1 MTLNA
6 SGPISLG
13 GSVIGQSIQ
22 YEIFQTTA
30 PTLITLNDPK
40 VRQLAQKLSGAIAM
54 PQDFYGKTYTQF
66 FTISTSQV
74 NFNLLTYLN
83 ANGWDPLAR
92 ADVTIAPGVYIYSN
106 STGTPAMTISGVY
119 SKGVKITNNGFIV
132 GMGGQGGNGT
142 GGGGL
147 VGLPGGL
154 ALSVSSAVT
163 INNTSGTI
171 GGGGGGGGGGAGY
184 TFTCPCSGTTTTYV
198 GGGGGGGRTG
208 LVNSLGGTGFGA
220 GNQGTSLSG
229 GTGGGGQPP
238 PTTSGGGGNGGTW
251 GSTGG
256 SGGSSAASGLS
267 GGSGGAA
274 GAAIT
279 GNTNITWEGFGTRL
293 GAIS

>member
-1 MTLNA
+1 MTMNA

-22 YEIFQTTA
+22 YEIYETTSN
-30 PTLITLNDPK
+30 LISLNDPK
-40 VRQLAQKLSGAIAM
+40 VRALAQVPSGAIVM

-106 STGTPAMTISGVY
+106 STGTPGMVISGVY
-119 SKGVKITNNGFIV
+119 KKGVKITNNGFIV
-132 GMGGQGGNGT
+132 GMGGRGGNGT
-142 GGGGL
+142 GGVGL

-184 TFTCPCSGTTTTYV
+184 TFTCPCSGSTTTYV

-208 LVNSLGGTGFGA
+208 LVNSLNGTGFGA

-229 GTGGGGQPP
+229 GTGGAGQPP
-238 PTTSGGGGNGGTW
+238 PSTSGTGGNGGNW
-251 GSTGG
+251 GSNGG
-256 SGGSSAASGLS
+256 NGGNSAASGAA
-267 GGSGGAA
+267 GGVGGAA

-279 GNTNITWEGFGTRL
+279 GNTNITWEGFGIRL

>member
-22 YEIFQTTA
+22 YEIYETTSN
-30 PTLITLNDPK
+30 LITLNDPK
-40 VRQLAQKLSGAIAM
+40 VRALAQVPSGAIVM
-54 PQDFYGKTYTQF
+54 PQNFYGKTYTQF
-66 FTISTSQV
+66 FTITTSQV

-106 STGTPAMTISGVY
+106 STGTPGMVISGLFK
-119 SKGVKITNNGFIV
+119 KGVKITNNGFIV
-132 GMGGQGGNGT
+132 GMGGRGGNGT
-142 GGGGL
+142 GGAGL

-184 TFTCPCSGTTTTYV
+184 TFTCPCTGSTTTYV

-208 LVNSLGGTGFGA
+208 LVNSLSGTGYGA

-229 GTGGGGQPP
+229 GTGGAGAPP
-238 PTTSGGGGNGGTW
+238 ATTSGGGGNGGNW
-251 GSTGG
+251 GSNGG
-256 SGGSSAASGLS
+256 NGGNSAISGLA
-267 GGSGGAA
+267 GGAGGAA

>member
-22 YEIFQTTA
+22 YEIYETTSN
-30 PTLITLNDPK
+30 LITLNDPK
-40 VRQLAQKLSGAIAM
+40 VRALAQVPSGAIAM
-54 PQDFYGKTYTQF
+54 PQNFWGKTYTQF
-66 FTISTSQV
+66 FTITTNQV

-106 STGTPAMTISGVY
+106 STGTPAMVISGVY
-119 SKGVKITNNGFIV
+119 KKGVKITNNGFIV
-132 GMGGQGGNGT
+132 GMGGAGGAGTT
-142 GGGGL
+142 GGGGA
-147 VGLPGGL
+147 GLPGGL

-171 GGGGGGGGGGAGY
+171 GGGGGGGGGGAGW
-184 TFTCPCSGTTTTYV
+184 TYFCFCV
-198 GGGGGGGRTG
+198 GAQQTWTGGGGGGGRTG
-208 LVNSLGGTGFGA
+208 LVNSAGGG
-220 GNQGTSLSG
+220 GNANGGPGTSL
-229 GTGGGGQPP
+229 TGGAGA
-238 PTTSGGGGNGGTW
+238 SGLSPYGAGGGNGGTW
-251 GSTGG
+251 GSSGGTGG
-256 SGGSSAASGLS
+256 TSSGSGLA

>member
-22 YEIFQTTA
+22 YELYETTSN
-30 PTLITLNDPK
+30 LITLNDPK
-40 VRQLAQKLSGAIAM
+40 VRALAQVPSGAIVM
-54 PQDFYGKTYTQF
+54 PQNFYGKTYTQF
-66 FTISTSQV
+66 FTITTSQV

-106 STGTPAMTISGVY
+106 STGTPGMVISGVY
-119 SKGVKITNNGFIV
+119 KKGVKITNNGFIV
-132 GMGGQGGNGT
+132 GMGGAGGNGT
-142 GGGGL
+142 VGAGGA
-147 VGLPGGL
+147 GLPGGL
-154 ALSVSSAVT
+154 ALSVASAVT

-171 GGGGGGGGGGAGY
+171 GGGGGGGGGGAGAV
-184 TFTCPCSGTTTTYV
+184 FTCGCTGAPIYYT

-208 LVNSLGGTGFGA
+208 LVNSAGGTGFGA

-229 GTGGGGQPP
+229 GTGGAGQPP
-238 PTTSGGGGNGGTW
+238 ATASGAGGNGGNW
-251 GSTGG
+251 GSNGGNGGG
-256 SGGSSAASGLS
+256 SALS
-267 GGSGGAA
+267 GAAGGAGGAA

>member
-1 MTLNA
+1 MTMNA

-22 YEIFQTTA
+22 YEIYETTSN
-30 PTLITLNDPK
+30 LITLNDPK
-40 VRQLAQKLSGAIAM
+40 VRALAQVPSGAIVM
-54 PQDFYGKTYTQF
+54 PQNFYGKTYTQF
-66 FTISTSQV
+66 FTISTNQV

-106 STGTPAMTISGVY
+106 STGTPGMVISGVY
-119 SKGVKITNNGFIV
+119 KKGVKITNNGFIV
-132 GMGGQGGNGT
+132 GMGGAGGNGT
-142 GGGGL
+142 NAAGGS
-147 VGLPGGL
+147 GLPGGL

-171 GGGGGGGGGGAGY
+171 GGGGGGGGGGAGAS
-184 TFTCPCSGTTTTYV
+184 FTCGCTGAPIYYF

-208 LVNSLGGTGFGA
+208 LVNSAGGTGFGA

-229 GTGGGGQPP
+229 GTGGAGQPP
-238 PTTSGGGGNGGTW
+238 AGYGAPGGNGGTW
-251 GSTGG
+251 GSSGGTGG
-256 SGGSSAASGLS
+256 TSSGSGIA
-267 GGSGGAA
+267 GGAGGAA

>member
-13 GSVIGQSIQ
+13 GPVIGQSIQ
-22 YEIFQTTA
+22 YEIYETTSN
-30 PTLITLNDPK
+30 LITLNDPK
-40 VRQLAQKLSGAIAM
+40 VRALAQVPSGAIVM
-54 PQDFYGKTYTQF
+54 PQNFYGKTYTQF

-106 STGTPAMTISGVY
+106 STGTPGMVISGVY
-119 SKGVKITNNGFIV
+119 KKGVKITNNGFIV
-132 GMGGQGGNGT
+132 GMGGAGGSGT
-142 GGGGL
+142 GAIGNP
-147 VGLPGGL
+147 GLPGGL

-163 INNTSGTI
+163 INNTSGKI
-171 GGGGGGGGGGAGY
+171 GGGGGGGGGGVGY
-184 TFTCPCSGTTTTYV
+184 TYCSCGTPAAFI

-208 LVNSLGGTGFGA
+208 LVNSAGGTGA
-220 GNQGTSLSG
+220 NSGNPGTASSG
-229 GTGGGGQPP
+229 GTGASGNPPYAGTGG
-238 PTTSGGGGNGGTW
+238 TGGTW
-251 GSTGG
+251 GSNGGTGG
-256 SGGSSAASGLS
+256 SSPGSGLA
-267 GGSGGAA
+267 GGAGGAA